1 MTVTMLFRYI
11 ESPIGQLLLAGDE
24 RGLKY
29 IGFPQGK
36 GKLSPQETWQ
46 HDAECFADAEMQLC
60 EYFQGKR
67 KRFDLKLAPTGTP
80 FQLTVLQAL
89 QTIPAGETRSYLE
102 IARQIGR
109 PAAIRAVGAANGR
122 NPLPIVIPCHRV
134 IGSDG
139 SLTGF
144 GGGLKTKLFLLQL
157 EGAKLNQTI
166 QRDLF

>member
-46 HDAECFADAEMQLC
+46 LDAECFADAEMQLC
-60 EYFQGKR
+60 EYFEGKR

-80 FQLTVLQAL
+80 FQLSVLQAL

-109 PAAIRAVGAANGR
+109 RDKSSGRGERAQSPADSHPMPPCYRFRRQPDRIWRRIEIQAFPAATGR
-122 NPLPIVIPCHRV
+122 C
-134 IGSDG
+134 
-139 SLTGF
+139 
-144 GGGLKTKLFLLQL
+144 KT
-157 EGAKLNQTI
+157 EADN